1 MAKEK
6 DLQILITSQ
15 MYYEDRQKTV
25 FQLTP
30 RHLLKSRFAFYVQKY
45 EMLMLTVM
53 AKSSNKSIRDFIKE
67 RDIEMVAR
75 ELITRTYVGEYSV
88 YLKDKLNDVVHIYI
102 NEGGYT
108 I

>member
-1 MAKEK
+1 
-6 DLQILITSQ
+6 
-15 MYYEDRQKTV
+15 
-25 FQLTP
+25 
-30 RHLLKSRFAFYVQKY
+30 
-45 EMLMLTVM
+45 MLMLTVM

-67 RDIEMVAR
+67 RDIEAVAR

>member
-15 MYYEDRQKTV
+15 MHYEDNQKTV
-25 FQLTP
+25 FQITS
-30 RHLLKSRFAFYVQKY
+30 RHLLKSRFTFYVQKY

-53 AKSSNKSIRDFIKE
+53 AKSSNKSIREFIKD
-67 RDIEMVAR
+67 RDIETVAR

-88 YLKDKLNDVVHIYI
+88 YLKDKLNDVVHIYT

>member
-15 MYYEDRQKTV
+15 MYYEDKQKTV
-25 FQLTP
+25 FQITP

-53 AKSSNKSIRDFIKE
+53 AKSSNKSIRDFIKD
-67 RDIEMVAR
+67 RDIETVAR

-88 YLKDKLNDVVHIYI
+88 YLKDKLDDVVHIYT